1 MANEEFDFNLCIKEV
16 AEQMVKNPCY
26 EYFLHVIAEL
36 IIRIN
41 DDGVAPM
48 IMMNELH
55 ITLGFDPDIDADE
68 VFAADESIGNR
79 MSVLVTDDGCRWIP
93 LYSSRDELNDVPETN
108 VVKDIPI
115 RTILEYAYDEEA
127 VDGIIIN
134 PFTDS
139 VALRKEAIKIV
150 FDNADGSISHAC

>member
-1 MANEEFDFNLCIKEV
+1 MKNEEFDFNLCIKEV
-16 AEQMVKNPCY
+16 AGQMTKDPCY
-26 EYFLHVIAEL
+26 DNFLHVIAEL

-41 DDGVAPM
+41 DEGSVPM

-55 ITLGFDPDIDADE
+55 ITWGFSPDIETDE
-68 VFAADESIGNR
+68 VFAGDEKIGNR
-79 MSVLVTDDGCRWIP
+79 MSVLVTDDGCKWIP
-93 LYSSRDELNDVPETN
+93 LFTSKDEFKDVPESN

-115 RTILEYAYDEEA
+115 RIILEYACDEDD

-139 VALRKEAIKIV
+139 VALRKEALELV
-150 FDNADGSISHAC
+150 LDNADGSFRHAC

>member
-16 AEQMVKNPCY
+16 AEQMVEKPCY
-26 EYFLHVIAEL
+26 ENFLHVIAEL

-79 MSVLVTDDGCRWIP
+79 MSVLVNDDGCRWIP
-93 LYSSRDELNDVPETN
+93 LYSSRDELRDVPETN

-115 RTILEYAYDEEA
+115 RTILEYAYDEEG

-139 VALRKEAIKIV
+139 VALRKEALKIV